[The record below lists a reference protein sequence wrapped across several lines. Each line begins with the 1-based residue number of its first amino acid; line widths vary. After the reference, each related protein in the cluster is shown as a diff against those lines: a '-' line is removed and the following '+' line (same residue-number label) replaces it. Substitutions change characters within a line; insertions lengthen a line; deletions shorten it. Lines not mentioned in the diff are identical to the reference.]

1 MQGYERV
8 FFKKLNDVGV
18 FGRSAV
24 ESFLNGFSEY

>member
-1 MQGYERV
+1 MCRDMRE
-8 FFKKLNDVGV
+8 FFRLRDVGV